1 VIPTRDTHTHIYI
14 YMRFMMVKMTTSMTV
29 AKTIRSFARYVH
41 RNNGLQ
47 WTDNYFDAKGSSY
60 IIENVSKHLSDFNS
74 IFSLYTRCIL
84 SRGKGLAP
92 LRLST
97 AVLRRHMLKHR

>member
-1 VIPTRDTHTHIYI
+1 
-14 YMRFMMVKMTTSMTV
+14 MTA
-29 AKTIRSFARYVH
+29 AKTIRSLARYVH

-47 WTDNYFDAKGSSY
+47 WTDNYFDAKGSSC

-97 AVLRRHMLKHR
+97 AVLRRHMLKHRLILILDANQIRVTRYIARIDLIGRS